1 MRPRSRILTILA
13 LLALAGIGWRALTL
27 GMAEHYAATDP
38 ERALQWRSTHAGAL
52 ARRAEQLA
60 EASEWSDAA
69 ELARAALQ
77 SSPLQQRAY
86 RVLAR
91 AAEASG
97 DTESAYGLYRI
108 AARHLPRDL
117 PTRTWLYNHHISHGN
132 AKAAISDLDTMLR
145 ARPQLIPALAG
156 IIVGVATEAETQPA
170 FAAALGSA
178 PPWRASVLPLL
189 VQQVS
194 DLDSLARLLAALR
207 AQPSGLD
214 DTTQDHWIERL
225 IRERR
230 YADAYV
236 QWVSDLP
243 AAQREVIGNVFNGGF
258 DFPISDGGFD
268 WRTEPVVGARLDLQT
283 GETAKSGS
291 ALRISFDDQRV
302 AFHHLKQL
310 LLLPPGRYRLD
321 GRVRLDELRNDRGL
335 VWELRCAEDMAEI
348 AIGTPLSG
356 SAPWQDFALD
366 FDVPS
371 ADCTAQWLQLVLRAR
386 IPSEQRI
393 NGSVSFDALRIVRQ

>member
-1 MRPRSRILTILA
+1 MTTRSRILTALA
-13 LLALAGIGWRALTL
+13 LLALASLGWRALTL
-27 GMAEHYAATDP
+27 GMAEHYASTDP
-38 ERALQWRSTHAGAL
+38 ERALRWRPAHAVAL
-52 ARRAEQLA
+52 ARRADQLA
-60 EASEWSDAA
+60 GAGAWDDAV
-69 ELARAALQ
+69 ELARASLH

-86 RVLAR
+86 RVLAG
-91 AAEASG
+91 AAEAGG
-97 DTESAYGLYRI
+97 DADSAYALYRI

-117 PTRTWLYNHHISHGN
+117 PTRTWLYNHHISSGD
-132 AKAAISDLDTMLR
+132 ASAAIADLDIMLR
-145 ARPQLIPALAG
+145 ARPQLIPALAE
-156 IIVGVATEAETQPA
+156 IIIGVATQAQTQPA
-170 FAAALGSA
+170 FATALGAS
-178 PPWRASVLPLL
+178 PPWRSSVLPLL
-189 VQQVS
+189 VQQSS
-194 DLDSLARLLAALR
+194 DVDALAKLLAVLR
-207 AQPSGLD
+207 AQASGLD
-214 DTTQDHWIERL
+214 ANTQDHWIERL

-243 AAQREVIGNVFNGGF
+243 TAQREVIGNVFNGGF

-268 WRTEPVVGARLDLQT
+268 WRTEPVVGARLDLQA

-321 GRVRLDELRNDRGL
+321 GRVRLDELRNERGL

-356 SAPWQDFALD
+356 SAPWQDLTMEFN
-366 FDVPS
+366 VPS
-371 ADCTAQWLQLVLRAR
+371 AGCAAQWLQLVLRAR

-393 NGSVSFDALRIVRQ
+393 DGSVSFDALRIVRQ